1 MHIMCIFQLK
11 VLEVVADNATNTS
24 RQQEYL
30 VITTKLVAEE
40 AHNVSAMGLAT
51 LCQAI
56 DIHNATSNL
65 IRQLNSQVAINIMML
80 QQQISVLVAHVQ
92 QATTVD
98 DVFNTSQQLIY
109 RAGNISIPPYDVE
122 LAQSM
127 VNSVVQNVTELF
139 DNFNNS
145 LDQLQVLEEQAS
157 ELNSTTENLLQ
168 TGRQLKKEA
177 EMLLMRLNE
186 SFFRTM
192 ETINLAQS
200 HFDNI
205 TKLYANL
212 TAIYQLFNSSYTD
225 VVMRLEDAENI
236 TEVAYDSAV
245 DGEKDLKDIQQL
257 LETTAQSLNNSTKQ
271 LTADEKILSIVSE
284 CIFCQ

>member
-1 MHIMCIFQLK
+1 MCIFQLK